1 MSAGLRVLIIQNDE
15 TETLGQYVRYLKAFR
30 IDHTVLHAYGMETD
44 DFFPPVD
51 FFDAFIIGP
60 TPISANEV
68 EEHAYL
74 RREWD
79 YLGEIIESGK
89 PCLGICCGGQMLA
102 RKLGADVKRSP
113 EKEVGGY
120 DVRLTQD
127 GRMDPLFAGF
137 PEEFPVFQW
146 HSDMFEVP
154 PGGRLLVEGTP
165 CPIQAF
171 GLGNVRGIIFH
182 LEIDRREAG
191 RWADTYPAELEAV
204 GKTREQVLDECGE
217 REPEMRWLA
226 PKLMDNFVGL
236 VG

>member
-1 MSAGLRVLIIQNDE
+1 
-15 TETLGQYVRYLKAFR
+15 
-30 IDHTVLHAYGMETD
+30 
-44 DFFPPVD
+44 VD
-51 FFDAFIIGP
+51 YFDAFIIGP

-68 EEHAYL
+68 AEHPYL
-74 RREWD
+74 RGEWD

-89 PCLGICCGGQMLA
+89 PCLGVCCGGQMLA
-102 RKLGADVKRSP
+102 RKLGAEVKRSP

-127 GRMDPLFAGF
+127 GRIDPLFAGF
-137 PEEFPVFQW
+137 PEEFPVFHW

-154 PGGRLLVEGTP
+154 PGGRLLVEGAP

-191 RWADTYPAELEAV
+191 RWADAYPAELEAV
-204 GKTREQVLDECGE
+204 GKTREQVLDECRE
-217 REPEMRWLA
+217 RQPEMGRLA
-226 PKLMDNFVGL
+226 RRLMENLLRLGDT
-236 VG
+236 